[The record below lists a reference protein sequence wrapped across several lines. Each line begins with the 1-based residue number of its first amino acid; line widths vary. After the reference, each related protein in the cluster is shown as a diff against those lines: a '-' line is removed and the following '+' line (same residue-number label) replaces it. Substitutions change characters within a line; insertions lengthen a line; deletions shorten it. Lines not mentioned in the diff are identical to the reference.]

1 MLIRS
6 HSICPEGIERFPD
19 NLITITSNTNSSGV
33 HNNDASILVIQK
45 KLVIS
50 PKIIKPIANIG
61 NLHWVEINMNT
72 IPTTANSS
80 VRRETTPPRK
90 RTSLT

>member
-33 HNNDASILVIQK
+33 HNNDASILVI
-45 KLVIS
+45 
-50 PKIIKPIANIG
+50 
-61 NLHWVEINMNT
+61 
-72 IPTTANSS
+72 
-80 VRRETTPPRK
+80 
-90 RTSLT
+90 

>member
-33 HNNDASILVIQK
+33 HNNDASIYYNDVNERFD
-45 KLVIS
+45 
-50 PKIIKPIANIG
+50 KPYQANTLI
-61 NLHWVEINMNT
+61 
-72 IPTTANSS
+72 
-80 VRRETTPPRK
+80 
-90 RTSLT
+90 